1 MNQEFKAKHLIENIF
16 RFLKNDI
23 LCNEKG
29 KSIVDYYFKDC
40 FGFKDENGET
50 AADIAKKILLT
61 EPKDRLSLEISFAY
75 DSDRKKDLN
84 LLIFYSSERDS
95 SGNNAMSA
103 GSYMEGDYYST
114 AGKMKSKTNTRFHD
128 AKITFTAIA
137 NNSFVSTVLKNL
149 VACSI
154 ISVWDEIHYLGFMN
168 PKISIQ
174 DISHTIDLNAKGS
187 FFHNVNL
194 EFMDEIA
201 VPSFDLKEV
210 FIATKDTFKI
220 GSNDLTNQ
228 NENSNGGTYII
239 EGNYKL
245 NE

>member
-1 MNQEFKAKHLIENIF
+1 MNQEFKAKHLITSIF
-16 RFLKNDI
+16 NFLKNDI
-23 LCNEKG
+23 LSNEKG

-40 FGFKDENGET
+40 FGFLDENGES
-50 AADIAKKILLT
+50 AADIAKKILLA

-95 SGNNAMSA
+95 SGNNAMSS

-114 AGKMKSKTNTRFHD
+114 ANKMKSKTNTRFHD

-168 PKISIQ
+168 PRISIQ

-187 FFHNVNL
+187 FYHNVNL

-201 VPSFDLKEV
+201 VPSFDLKDV
-210 FIATKDTFKI
+210 FIANKNTFKV
-220 GSNDLTNQ
+220 N
-228 NENSNGGTYII
+228 GTYIAENNQRNMEDSFVTI
-239 EGNYKL
+239 EKL
-245 NE
+245 